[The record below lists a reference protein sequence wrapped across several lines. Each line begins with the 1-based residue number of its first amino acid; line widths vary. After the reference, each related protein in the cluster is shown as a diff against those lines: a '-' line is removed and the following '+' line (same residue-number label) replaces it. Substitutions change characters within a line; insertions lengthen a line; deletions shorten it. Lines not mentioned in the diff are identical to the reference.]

1 MKFIY
6 KTALAGAALLFCGNL
21 WGQTMN
27 DIYNFQRASMQYG
40 TPRFMG
46 MSGAFGAVGGEVSAA
61 TINPAAGAV
70 AVKSEASF
78 TLGAEW
84 YDNKTSFYGTKA
96 NKTSDINVTAFQ
108 GGANFVFKNDSPS
121 SSVAGFNIGINYSR
135 RNNFNNEVVIS
146 GRNNTLTYWQDGT
159 LYGSSVIEDLLRQGQ
174 DWDKKHP
181 NPETRPKNPLIDL
194 AGDLGV
200 LYRGPGPGGEERWEP
215 GADYR
220 DIDQLAQ
227 LITSGYMGT
236 TTFSVGMNLNNRV
249 YLGLGFD
256 YYSLDLGRNDIK
268 LDEWGYT
275 SNNTIPHDGI
285 SNLYY
290 DRYTAQT
297 GWGSAFSIGIIGR
310 VTDEFRLGFSWK
322 SAARIYIDE
331 DYSYAM
337 GAEFFDG
344 TFNEG
349 TEHPTYYTPN
359 SYSFKS
365 PSEWTFSAAYVF
377 GQYGI
382 LSVDYMV
389 KDFSKM
395 RFKTESLKDR
405 NNIIADQMKIAQTL
419 RVGAE
424 ARLYP
429 VSIRAGFSY
438 IGSPYK
444 DLTVER
450 VSQSAPGENI
460 WVTLPQGTGNTIG
473 FSAGLGYS
481 IGNFLT
487 IDASYVNSSY
497 KTYTYL
503 YEPELINPIENKVSA
518 SYVSLGA
525 TFRF

>member
-6 KTALAGAALLFCGNL
+6 KTIFCSAGLLLCGSL
-21 WGQTMN
+21 QGQTLYE
-27 DIYNFQRASMQYG
+27 IYNLQRTSMQYG

-46 MSGAFGAVGGEVSAA
+46 MSGAFGAVGGEISAA

-84 YDNKTSFYGTKA
+84 YDNKATFYGNKT

-108 GGANFVFKNDSPS
+108 GGANFVFKIDNPY

-135 RNNFNNEVVIS
+135 RNNFNNEFSVS
-146 GRNNTLTYWQDGT
+146 GRNNTITDWLNGQPI
-159 LYGSSVIEDLLRQGQ
+159 GSSVIESIFRNATAGV
-174 DWDKKHP
+174 
-181 NPETRPKNPLIDL
+181 NGTVVDL
-194 AGDLGV
+194 AKDLEVLEKVGDNI
-200 LYRGPGPGGEERWEP
+200 YPS
-215 GADYR
+215 ADYLN
-220 DIDQLAQ
+220 IDQLAQ

-236 TTFSVGMNLNNRV
+236 TTFSAGINLNDKV
-249 YLGLGFD
+249 YLGLGVD
-256 YYSLDLGRNDIK
+256 YYSLDLDRNDVK

-275 SNNTIPHDGI
+275 SNNTYLHNGV

-290 DRYTAQT
+290 DQYTAQT
-297 GWGSAFSIGIIGR
+297 GWGSSFSLGIIGR

-337 GAEFFDG
+337 GAKFFDG
-344 TFNEG
+344 TLNEG
-349 TEHPTYYTPN
+349 SEHPTYYTPN

-382 LSVDYMV
+382 LSVDYML

-395 RFKTESLKDR
+395 RFKTEGLKSQNAD
-405 NNIIADQMKIAQTL
+405 IADRMKLSQTI

-438 IGSPYK
+438 VGSPYK
-444 DLTVER
+444 TLLVER
-450 VSQSAPGENI
+450 VSQTIPGDKV
-460 WVTLPQGTGNTIG
+460 WVNRPQGTGDTIG

-503 YEPELINPIENKVSA
+503 YEPKLIDPIENKVSA
-518 SYVSLGA
+518 SYVALGA

>member
-1 MKFIY
+1 
-6 KTALAGAALLFCGNL
+6 
-21 WGQTMN
+21 
-27 DIYNFQRASMQYG
+27 MQYG

-84 YDNKTSFYGTKA
+84 YDNKATFYGSKN

-108 GGANFVFKNDSPS
+108 GGANFVFPIENPS
-121 SSVAGFNIGINYSR
+121 SALAGFNIGVNYSR
-135 RNNFNNEVVIS
+135 RNNFNNEFSVS
-146 GRNNTLTYWQDGT
+146 GRNSTITDWLDGQPI
-159 LYGSSVIEDLLRQGQ
+159 GSSVIESIFRNAANGV
-174 DWDKKHP
+174 
-181 NPETRPKNPLIDL
+181 NGTVVDL
-194 AGDLGV
+194 ATDLGV
-200 LYRGPGPGGEERWEP
+200 LEKVGNNIYPS
-215 GADYR
+215 ADYLN
-220 DIDQLAQ
+220 IDQLAQ

-236 TTFSVGMNLNNRV
+236 TTFSLGFNLDNKV
-249 YLGLGFD
+249 YLGFGFD

-275 SNNTIPHDGI
+275 DNDTYLHNGV

-297 GWGSAFSIGIIGR
+297 GWGSAFSVGIIGR

-337 GAEFFDG
+337 GAKFFDG

-349 TEHPTYYTPN
+349 SEHPTYYTPN

-405 NNIIADQMKIAQTL
+405 NNVISNQMKISQTL

-450 VSQSAPGENI
+450 VSQSVPGDKV

-503 YEPELINPIENKVSA
+503 YEPILINPVENKVSA

>member
-6 KTALAGAALLFCGNL
+6 KTALSSAALLFCGSL
-21 WGQTMN
+21 WGQSMN
-27 DIYNFQRASMQYG
+27 DIYKLQRTSMQYG

-84 YDNKTSFYGTKA
+84 YDNKATFYGTKT

-108 GGANFVFKNDSPS
+108 GGANFVFKVDDPY
-121 SSVAGFNIGINYSR
+121 SSVAGFNIGVNYSR
-135 RNNFNNEVVIS
+135 RNNFNNEVLAS
-146 GRNNTLTYWQDGT
+146 GRNNTITDWLNGQPI
-159 LYGSSVIEDLLRQGQ
+159 GSSVIESIFRNAAAGA
-174 DWDKKHP
+174 
-181 NPETRPKNPLIDL
+181 NGTVVDL
-194 AGDLGV
+194 AKDLGV
-200 LYRGPGPGGEERWEP
+200 LEKVGDNIYPS
-215 GADYR
+215 ADYLN
-220 DIDQLAQ
+220 IDQLAQ

-236 TTFSVGMNLNNRV
+236 TTFSAGINLDNKV
-249 YLGLGFD
+249 YFGIGFD
-256 YYSLDLGRNDIK
+256 YYSLDLGKNDIK

-275 SNNTIPHDGI
+275 SNNTYLHNGV

-297 GWGSAFSIGIIGR
+297 GWGSAFSLGIIGR

-322 SAARIYIDE
+322 SAARIHIDE
-331 DYSYAM
+331 DYSYSM
-337 GAEFFDG
+337 GAKFFDG

-349 TEHPTYYTPN
+349 SEHPTYYTPN

-382 LSVDYMV
+382 LSVDYML

-395 RFKTESLKDR
+395 RFKSDGFEQEND
-405 NNIIADQMKIAQTL
+405 IIANQMKLSQTF

-424 ARLYP
+424 ARFYP

-450 VSQSAPGENI
+450 VSQVIPGNKTL
-460 WVTLPQGTGNTIG
+460 VTLPQGTGNTIG

-503 YEPELINPIENKVSA
+503 YEPKLIDPIENKVSA

>member
-6 KTALAGAALLFCGNL
+6 KTALSSAALLLCGSL
-21 WGQTMN
+21 WGQSMN
-27 DIYNFQRASMQYG
+27 DIYNLQRASMRYG
-40 TPRFMG
+40 TPRYMG

-84 YDNKTSFYGTKA
+84 YDNKATFYGNKTG
-96 NKTSDINVTAFQ
+96 KTSDINVTAFQ
-108 GGANFVFKNDSPS
+108 GGANFIFKNDNPY

-135 RNNFNNEVVIS
+135 RNNFNNEVVAS
-146 GRNNTLTYWQDGT
+146 GRNNTITDWSQGGVP
-159 LYGSSVIEDLLRQGQ
+159 YGSSIIESIFRNARDGVNSTVV
-174 DWDKKHP
+174 DMAK
-181 NPETRPKNPLIDL
+181 
-194 AGDLGV
+194 DLGV
-200 LYRGPGPGGEERWEP
+200 LYVDQNNLLQT
-215 GADYR
+215 GADYL
-220 DIDQLAQ
+220 DIDQLAH
-227 LITSGYMGT
+227 LISSGYMGT
-236 TTFSVGMNLNNRV
+236 TTFSAGINIDNKV
-249 YLGLGFD
+249 YFGIGFD
-256 YYSLDLGRNDIK
+256 YYSLDLGKNDIK

-275 SNNTIPHDGI
+275 SNSAIPHNGI

-297 GWGSAFSIGIIGR
+297 GWGSAFTLGVIGR

-337 GAEFFDG
+337 GAKFFDN

-349 TEHPTYYTPN
+349 TEHPTYYAPN

-382 LSVDYMV
+382 LSADYMV

-395 RFKTESLKDR
+395 RFKTNGFEGQ
-405 NNIIADQMKIAQTL
+405 NNIIADQMKISQTI

-438 IGSPYK
+438 ISSPYR

-450 VSQSAPGENI
+450 VSQTIPGNRYQA
-460 WVTLPQGTGNTIG
+460 TLPQGTGNTLG

-503 YEPELINPIENKVSA
+503 YEPKLIDPIENKVSA
-518 SYVSLGA
+518 SYVALGA

>member
-1 MKFIY
+1 
-6 KTALAGAALLFCGNL
+6 
-21 WGQTMN
+21 
-27 DIYNFQRASMQYG
+27 
-40 TPRFMG
+40 MG

-70 AVKSEASF
+70 AVKSEVSF

-108 GGANFVFKNDSPS
+108 GGANFVFKTDSPS

-135 RNNFNNEVVIS
+135 RNNFNNEIVIS
-146 GRNNTLTYWQDGT
+146 GRNNTITDWSQGGAP
-159 LYGSSVIEDLLRQGQ
+159 YGSSIIESIFRNARDGV
-174 DWDKKHP
+174 
-181 NPETRPKNPLIDL
+181 NGTVVTL
-194 AGDLGV
+194 AKDLGV
-200 LYRGPGPGGEERWEP
+200 LYTDQDNLLQT
-215 GADYR
+215 GADYLN
-220 DIDQLAQ
+220 IDQLAQ

-236 TTFSVGMNLNNRV
+236 TTFSVGMNLDNKI

-256 YYSLDLGRNDIK
+256 YYSLDLDRNDIK

-275 SNNTIPHDGI
+275 SNNSIPHNGI

-337 GAEFFDG
+337 GAKFFDD

-349 TEHPTYYTPN
+349 TEHPTYYSPN

-365 PSEWTFSAAYVF
+365 PSEWTFSGAYVF

-395 RFKTESLKDR
+395 RFKTNGLKDQ
-405 NNIIADQMKIAQTL
+405 NNLIANQMKISQTV

-450 VSQSAPGENI
+450 VSQSVPGEKT

-503 YEPELINPIENKVSA
+503 YEPKLINPIENKVSA